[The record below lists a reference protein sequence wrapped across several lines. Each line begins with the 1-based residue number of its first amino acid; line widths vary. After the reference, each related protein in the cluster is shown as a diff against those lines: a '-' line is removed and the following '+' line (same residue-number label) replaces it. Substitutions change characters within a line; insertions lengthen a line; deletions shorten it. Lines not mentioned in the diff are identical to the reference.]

1 MMPGLFIG
9 LALSAAAPQHVPDA
23 YQRAIEQYRAE
34 RVAELTADD
43 GWLTVAGLFWLVPGS
58 NTAGSGDDNVIVL
71 PAKAPARVGTFTL
84 GSDGAVTFTA
94 ADGVRVTAAGAPVT
108 SFVFDPKKGDDSA
121 IDVGDLTMFVIKRG
135 ERYGIRLRDRNSEER
150 RGFKGLRYFPI
161 STAYRVAAHFV
172 PYEKP
177 KMVPV
182 PNILGDIVQMES
194 PGYVTFTM
202 DGREHRL
209 EPVYETSTHED
220 LFFIFKDRTSVD
232 ATYPAGRFLH
242 TMLPKDGRVIIDFN
256 KAYNPPCAFTAFAT
270 CPLPPRQNQLPVR
283 IEAGELNYHHR

>member
-1 MMPGLFIG
+1 MSFLLIG
-9 LALSAAAPQHVPDA
+9 LALTVAAPQHVPDA

-43 GWLTVAGLFWLVPGS
+43 GWLTVAGLFWLAPGA
-58 NTAGSGDDNVIVL
+58 NTAGSGDGNAIVL

-84 GSDGAVTFTA
+84 SKDGAVTFTA
-94 ADGVRVTAAGAPVT
+94 ADGVRATAAGAPVT
-108 SFVFDPKKGDDSA
+108 TFAFDPKKGDDSA

-135 ERYGIRLRDRNSEER
+135 ERHGIRLRDRNSDER
-150 RGFKGLRYFPI
+150 RGFQGLRYFPI
-161 STAYRVAAHFV
+161 STSYRLAAHFV
-172 PYEKP
+172 PYGKP

-182 PNILGDIVQMES
+182 PNVLGDIVQMES
-194 PGYVTFTM
+194 PGYVTFSLN
-202 DGREHRL
+202 GREYRL
-209 EPVYETSTHED
+209 DPVYETSKHED

-270 CPLPPRQNQLPVR
+270 CPLPRRENQLPVR